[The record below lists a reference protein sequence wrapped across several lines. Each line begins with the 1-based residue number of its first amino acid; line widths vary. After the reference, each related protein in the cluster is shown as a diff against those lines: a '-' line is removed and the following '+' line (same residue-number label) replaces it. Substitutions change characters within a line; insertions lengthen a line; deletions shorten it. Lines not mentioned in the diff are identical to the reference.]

1 MEREISEV
9 KICSK
14 SHRKC
19 TWRRRKALLLMEGK
33 GDMSEQWGVS
43 EMTLCK
49 KYGTPPLLG
58 LFLKRKKWYTT
69 I

>member
-43 EMTLCK
+43 EMKEAITVQ
-49 KYGTPPLLG
+49 TPPG
-58 LFLKRKKWYTT
+58 C

>member
-1 MEREISEV
+1 MERDISEV

-33 GDMSEQWGVS
+33 GDRSEQWGVS
-43 EMTLCK
+43 ESTLCK
-49 KYGTPPLLG
+49 KEIRP
-58 LFLKRKKWYTT
+58 
-69 I
+69 